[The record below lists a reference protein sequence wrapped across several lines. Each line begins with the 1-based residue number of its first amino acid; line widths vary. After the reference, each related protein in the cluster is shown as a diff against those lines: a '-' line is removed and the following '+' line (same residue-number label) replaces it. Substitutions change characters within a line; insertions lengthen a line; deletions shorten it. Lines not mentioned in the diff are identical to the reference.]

1 MAKTLDLLMMF
12 TDLLIQQQMEEHLV
26 VVGGAGMHITVHCR
40 HKITEP
46 MGWYCYQLI
55 CKVSHHIKAV
65 SEFSPLI
72 TVKYGIK
79 PNVGESA

>member
-26 VVGGAGMHITVHCR
+26 VVGGAGVHITVHCR

-46 MGWYCYQLI
+46 IGWSSYQAIHKAAVLI
-55 CKVSHHIKAV
+55 REQSQ
-65 SEFSPLI
+65 FNPLI
-72 TVKYGIK
+72 TVKYGIGK
-79 PNVGESA
+79 PVGEPA